1 MADTS
6 VLRDGLHFGEGPR
19 RGPDGRLYYSDFY
32 AGEVHALDL
41 ATGDDEVV
49 VAFDGQPSGLGW
61 LPDGRLLVVS
71 MLDRTVRRLEGDDL
85 VLHAHISDIATFHA
99 NDMLV
104 DSEGRAY
111 VGNFGFDLH
120 GLIDDVGIARLLEP
134 DFEPPGAA
142 LALVQPDGSVS
153 VAAEDLKFPNGMAL
167 LPDPTGESESGNI
180 LVVAETVAFQLTSFS
195 VDRNGSLQNRRVWAD
210 VKEFGIAPDGIAADT
225 SSTSGDGVWVAAALQ
240 PAVFRV
246 TEGGKITNKV
256 ETTQTCFAVA
266 VVGDN
271 LVCLTA
277 PDSNPSVVRPDRLGK
292 IEIHQLN

>member
-41 ATGDDEVV
+41 ATGEDEVV
-49 VAFDGQPSGLGW
+49 AAFDGQPSGLGW

-85 VLHAHISDIATFHA
+85 VLHADISDVATFHA

-167 LPDPTGESESGNI
+167 LPDPTGESESGNM
-180 LVVAETVAFQLTSFS
+180 LVVAETVAFQLSSFS

-210 VKEFGIAPDGIAADT
+210 VKEFGIAPDGIAGD
-225 SSTSGDGVWVAAALQ
+225 GDGVWVAAALQ

-277 PDSNPSVVRPDRLGK
+277 PDSNPSVVKPDRLGK
-292 IEIHQLN
+292 IEIYQLN